1 MIWRNPVNNNAFP
14 IACSDRVEKQVS
26 RKADRGQNVI
36 PVADMLH
43 TGKQETSQHHTPDR
57 QVPTLAQVQR
67 GNHRLPLLLFLDDLP
82 LKILWHGT
90 TEQNCE
96 AYCVMQNWSPK
107 WLHQL
112 QWCQQSRERPPTMHP
127 PSWHGTPYQW
137 GAVQPQSL
145 YSWFL
150 QFDFIAPL
158 TKSLCLYSLNVGWT
172 WDLL

>member
-1 MIWRNPVNNNAFP
+1 MVIWRNPVNNNAFP
-14 IACSDRVEKQVS
+14 SAYSDSVEKQVS
-26 RKADRGQNVI
+26 READRGQNVS

-82 LKILWHGT
+82 LKILWHVT
-90 TEQNCE
+90 TGQNCE

-112 QWCQQSRERPPTMHP
+112 QWCQQSRERPPP
-127 PSWHGTPYQW
+127 CILLVGT
-137 GAVQPQSL
+137 AHLTNEVQFNPNL
-145 YSWFL
+145 CTRGFCN
-150 QFDFIAPL
+150 L
-158 TKSLCLYSLNVGWT
+158 TS
-172 WDLL
+172 